1 MKYKLK
7 NAALFSPTKAATGLG
22 KVFRSTYQ
30 DASSTISLFSEAAI
44 AVRNLHCFKAFTWQC
59 FCVSPGLL
67 ALLFPAHPPQQ
78 SQKPKPVRI
87 DWVCTKA
94 MLAVLCWGATTRLRS
109 PGVLPHQQGKL
120 LHFQALER
128 HLEVPLHPWVVMG
141 RTPNRKHRIH
151 LGLCSIQHVLDKVQC
166 TIFHYLIITC
176 FFLSHVL
183 GPPPDTVLSCLSAQC
198 SPSGASIAQ
207 QHHRARKGHASAR
220 PPLVSAWHTAEV
232 QRRNLAP
239 WFLQVGTRGEPS
251 QDLKLAGGCSAV
263 GCW

>member
-44 AVRNLHCFKAFTWQC
+44 AVCNLHCFKAFTWQC

-78 SQKPKPVRI
+78 GQKPKPVHI
-87 DWVCTKA
+87 NWVCTKA

-151 LGLCSIQHVLDKVQC
+151 LGLCSIQHVLDKVQY
-166 TIFHYLIITC
+166 TIFHYLIITR
-176 FFLSHVL
+176 F
-183 GPPPDTVLSCLSAQC
+183 SCLMFWDQLQTQSCHACQPC
-198 SPSGASIAQ
+198 AHLQVPASPSSTT
-207 QHHRARKGHASAR
+207 GHGKAMQVQG
-220 PPLVSAWHTAEV
+220 PLS
-232 QRRNLAP
+232 
-239 WFLQVGTRGEPS
+239 
-251 QDLKLAGGCSAV
+251 
-263 GCW
+263 